1 MTNLVFSNGEMVLR
15 LLVAV
20 LLGGAVGLERSLA
33 GKTAGMRTYA
43 LVSMGAAL
51 FVILTELVAKSYFDA
66 GVRVVDPLRAAS
78 QVILGVGF
86 LGGGVI
92 VFSHNKLL
100 GLTTAAGVWVS
111 SIIGMAVGYGYYTL
125 GLFTAVLTLII
136 FTVFWRLEERIAGG
150 HAQIRKASSKNDDKA

>member
-1 MTNLVFSNGEMVLR
+1 MSNLVFSNWEMVLR
-15 LLVAV
+15 LVVAV
-20 LLGGAVGLERSLA
+20 LLGGAVGLERSMA

-43 LVSMGAAL
+43 LVAMGSAL
-51 FVILTELVAKSYFDA
+51 FVILTELVGRSYFDA

-92 VFSHNKLL
+92 VFNNNKLL

-111 SIIGMAVGYGYYTL
+111 SGIGMAVGYGLYTL
-125 GLFTAVLTLII
+125 GLFVAILTLIV
-136 FTVFWRLEERIAGG
+136 FTVFWRLEEKIAGDQ
-150 HAQIRKASSKNDDKA
+150 AQIRKANDDKA